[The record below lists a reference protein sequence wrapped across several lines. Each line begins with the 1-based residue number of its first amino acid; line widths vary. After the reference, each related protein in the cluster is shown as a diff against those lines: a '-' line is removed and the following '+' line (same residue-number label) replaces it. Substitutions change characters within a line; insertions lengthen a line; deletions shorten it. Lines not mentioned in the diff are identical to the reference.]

1 MNDFLNI
8 ELKVKHVIIIFIIL
22 SLTAFVPPKL
32 IKMIKTHDKSV
43 WDITYFKDKH
53 QVEIKDHNNSHVKI
67 VVTESEGLMFI
78 RNAIIEDSSKIK
90 SFKIK

>member
-1 MNDFLNI
+1 MKDFLNI

-32 IKMIKTHDKSV
+32 AQMIKAHDKSV
-43 WDITYFKDKH
+43 WAITYYKDRH
-53 QVEIKDHNNSHVKI
+53 EVEIKDYYSPHVKI
-67 VVTESEGLMFI
+67 IVTESEGLMFI
-78 RNAIIEDSSKIK
+78 RNIMIEDSSKIK

>member
-1 MNDFLNI
+1 MKDFLNI

-43 WDITYFKDKH
+43 WGITYYKDKH
-53 QVEIKDHNNSHVKI
+53 IVEIKDFHNPRI
-67 VVTESEGLMFI
+67 VITVNESEGLMFI
-78 RNAIIEDSSKIK
+78 RNIMIEDSSKIK

>member
-1 MNDFLNI
+1 MKYFLNI

-32 IKMIKTHDKSV
+32 IKMIKTYDKSV
-43 WDITYFKDKH
+43 WAITYYKDKH
-53 QVEIKDHNNSHVKI
+53 EVEIKDYHNPHVKLI
-67 VVTESEGLMFI
+67 VTESEGLMFI
-78 RNAIIEDSSKIK
+78 RNIMIQDSSKIK

>member
-1 MNDFLNI
+1 MKDFLNI

-32 IKMIKTHDKSV
+32 AEMIKTYDKSV
-43 WDITYFKDKH
+43 WGITYYKDKH
-53 QVEIKDHNNSHVKI
+53 VVEIKDFHNPRI
-67 VVTESEGLMFI
+67 VITVNESEGLMFI
-78 RNAIIEDSSKIK
+78 RNIMVEDSSKIK